1 MYTQTKTTTS
11 SSEERII
18 SRESSRTQL
27 GSTLIRMPNKPHLSI
42 DASARAANI
51 VKLSPGY
58 IETTTSSSSTASSQD
73 DATRRILEVTQ
84 QYSAFGTKVLEM
96 MGQASDVPSLA
107 DQQLRFAAT
116 SSRQLRKPYS
126 DCLPARVRLTIC
138 GPQLDRLLGV
148 TSPHYRTSTRF
159 QSTVFQTDSTDD
171 SGRATTSSDT
181 SSICDFDEPSGA
193 FSVYRRPSQPN
204 PGDLSSSS
212 GIFDSGLDFASMQ
225 HRMDAIRADFFNR
238 TASMGMLSGFQTPTS
253 SLGSALQELTMG
265 GAFSPLRSSFRA
277 EHPSLARSSS
287 FGVNDILQDT
297 LRHCASMSNI
307 NVPPATTPKV
317 HRVPIKIV
325 HQRSSEEI
333 PSTSTFN
340 PTTVPFN
347 PTVPTSSPFNRPST
361 SQHSP
366 AHESTTSS
374 FAPFQMHHKSSFGPL
389 QVDTS
394 SGCRTGLGALANL
407 PGLSSVQTGGLSD
420 DSRMMDVGGS
430 PLGRTSDLPSSISS
444 SSSSFLYQPFPTD
457 ELERTIQKLTADSCL
472 AAMPNRDGLVDPA
485 AIRSQLEAVR
495 RQMKMMEDLIA
506 DAEGA
511 REMEERR
518 RRLHLDEEEDEDME
532 AGPASPSSSSE
543 VSSTGGSASGV
554 RASSTTRSRVHECTH
569 PGCGKVYT
577 KSSHLKA
584 HYRTHTGEQGY
595 GEKPYAC
602 TWANCD
608 WRFARSDEL
617 TRHLRKHTGD
627 KPYKCPHCFRSF
639 ARSDHLSLHLKR
651 H

>member
-1 MYTQTKTTTS
+1 TQTKTTSS

-18 SRESSRTQL
+18 SRERL
-27 GSTLIRMPNKPHLSI
+27 GTTSLIRMPNKPLLSI

-58 IETTTSSSSTASSQD
+58 IETTAASSSSSSSLNND

-84 QYSAFGTKVLEM
+84 QYSAFGSKIMDM
-96 MGQASDVPSLA
+96 MGAAQNDVQSLA
-107 DQQLRFAAT
+107 DLQQQRFATT
-116 SSRQLRKPYS
+116 SSRQLRK
-126 DCLPARVRLTIC
+126 A
-138 GPQLDRLLGV
+138 
-148 TSPHYRTSTRF
+148 
-159 QSTVFQTDSTDD
+159 DSTDD

-181 SSICDFDEPSGA
+181 SSMCGGDFDDQPHSGA
-193 FSVYRRPSQPN
+193 FSVYRRPSQPLSGN

-212 GIFDSGLDFASMQ
+212 GIFDSDLDFASMQ
-225 HRMDAIRADFFNR
+225 RQMDAVRQDFFNR
-238 TASMGMLSGFQTPTS
+238 AASMSFLGGFQTPTS
-253 SLGSALQELTMG
+253 SLGSALQELSMG

-277 EHPSLARSSS
+277 EHPSLARSTS
-287 FGVNDILQDT
+287 FGVNDLLQDP
-297 LRHCASMSNI
+297 LRHSASLSNI
-307 NVPPATTPKV
+307 NIQTPTNSTPKV

-325 HQRSSEEI
+325 HQRSEDLPSTSSFLPTSSTFNNQR
-333 PSTSTFN
+333 PSTST
-340 PTTVPFN
+340 
-347 PTVPTSSPFNRPST
+347 
-361 SQHSP
+361 QHSP
-366 AHESTTSS
+366 AHESTTST
-374 FAPFQMHHKSSFGPL
+374 FAPFQNHHKSSFGPL
-389 QVDTS
+389 QVDTSS

-407 PGLSSVQTGGLSD
+407 PGLSSIQTGGLSD
-420 DSRMMDVGGS
+420 DSRMDIGGS
-430 PLGRTSDLPSSISS
+430 PLGRTSDLPSSIS

-472 AAMPNRDGLVDPA
+472 AAQPNRDGIVDPA
-485 AIRSQLEAVR
+485 AIRNQLEAVR

-506 DAEGA
+506 EAEGA
-511 REMEERR
+511 RENEERR
-518 RRLHLDEEEDEDME
+518 RRLHLEEEEDEDME

-543 VSSTGGSASGV
+543 VSSTGGGSASGA
-554 RASSTTRSRVHECTH
+554 RANSSTRSRVHECSH

-584 HYRTHTGEQGY
+584 HYRTHT

>member
-116 SSRQLRKPYS
+116 SSRQLRK
-126 DCLPARVRLTIC
+126 
-138 GPQLDRLLGV
+138 
-148 TSPHYRTSTRF
+148 
-159 QSTVFQTDSTDD
+159 TDSTDD

-584 HYRTHTGEQGY
+584 HYRTHTGE
-595 GEKPYAC
+595 KPYAC

>member
-1 MYTQTKTTTS
+1 M
-11 SSEERII
+11 
-18 SRESSRTQL
+18 
-27 GSTLIRMPNKPHLSI
+27 
-42 DASARAANI
+42 
-51 VKLSPGY
+51 
-58 IETTTSSSSTASSQD
+58 
-73 DATRRILEVTQ
+73 EVTQ

-96 MGQASDVPSLA
+96 MDKAKDVQSMA
-107 DQQLRFAAT
+107 DQQLRFATT
-116 SSRQLRKPYS
+116 SSRQLRK
-126 DCLPARVRLTIC
+126 
-138 GPQLDRLLGV
+138 
-148 TSPHYRTSTRF
+148 
-159 QSTVFQTDSTDD
+159 TDSTDD
-171 SGRATTSSDT
+171 SGRATTSSET

-212 GIFDSGLDFASMQ
+212 GIFDSGMGGFSSMQ
-225 HRMDAIRADFFNR
+225 RQMDALRAEFFNNSGFR
-238 TASMGMLSGFQTPTS
+238 TTSMGLLSGFQTPTS
-253 SLGSALQELTMG
+253 ALGSALQEMSMG

-277 EHPSLARSSS
+277 EHPSLARSTSY
-287 FGVNDILQDT
+287 GVNDILQDT
-297 LRHCASMSNI
+297 LRHSASMSNI
-307 NVPPATTPKV
+307 NLPQPTATTTPKV
-317 HRVPIKIV
+317 HKVPIKIV
-325 HQRSSEEI
+325 HQRSEERHS
-333 PSTSTFN
+333 PSTST
-340 PTTVPFN
+340 PF
-347 PTVPTSSPFNRPST
+347 SFNRPST
-361 SQHSP
+361 SAAPQQQHSP
-366 AHESTTSS
+366 AHESTTST
-374 FAPFQMHHKSSFGPL
+374 FAPFQSHHKTSFGPL
-389 QVDTS
+389 QVDTGSS

-407 PGLSSVQTGGLSD
+407 PGLSSIQTGGLSD
-420 DSRMMDVGGS
+420 DSRMDIGGS
-430 PLGRTSDLPSSISS
+430 PLGRTSDLPSSIS

-472 AAMPNRDGLVDPA
+472 AAMPNREGLVDPA

-506 DAEGA
+506 EAEGA
-511 REMEERR
+511 RESEERR
-518 RRLHLDEEEDEDME
+518 RRLAFDEDEDEDME

-543 VSSTGGSASGV
+543 VSSTGGSGTGV
-554 RASSTTRSRVHECTH
+554 RASSSTRSRVHECTH

-584 HYRTHTGEQGY
+584 HYRTHT

>member
-1 MYTQTKTTTS
+1 HSS

-18 SRESSRTQL
+18 SRESSRS
-27 GSTLIRMPNKPHLSI
+27 GSSLSSSMIRMPNKPHLSI
-42 DASARAANI
+42 DASARANNI

-58 IETTTSSSSTASSQD
+58 IETTAASSSSANSQD

-84 QYSAFGTKVLEM
+84 QYSAFGTKIMEM
-96 MGQASDVPSLA
+96 MGQAPDVQSLA
-107 DQQLRFAAT
+107 DQQIRF
-116 SSRQLRKPYS
+116 SRQQLRK
-126 DCLPARVRLTIC
+126 
-138 GPQLDRLLGV
+138 
-148 TSPHYRTSTRF
+148 
-159 QSTVFQTDSTDD
+159 TDSTDD
-171 SGRATTSSDT
+171 SGRATTSST
-181 SSICDFDEPSGA
+181 SSICDFDEPGA

-204 PGDLSSSS
+204 LGDISSS
-212 GIFDSGLDFASMQ
+212 GGLFSSGLDFSSSMQ
-225 HRMDAIRADFFNR
+225 RQMDEIRAAFFNR
-238 TASMGMLSGFQTPTS
+238 TSSMSLLTGFQTPTS
-253 SLGSALQELTMG
+253 SLGNAFQDLNM

-277 EHPSLARSSS
+277 EQPSLSRTTS
-287 FGVNDILQDT
+287 FGVNDILQDS
-297 LRHCASMSNI
+297 LRHSASMSNI
-307 NVPPATTPKV
+307 SAPPTSTTATPKE

-325 HQRSSEEI
+325 HQRSEEQ
-333 PSTSTFN
+333 PSTSTFV
-340 PTTVPFN
+340 PTT
-347 PTVPTSSPFNRPST
+347 TTSGGAFNRPST
-361 SQHSP
+361 STQHSP
-366 AHESTTSS
+366 AHESTTST
-374 FAPFQMHHKSSFGPL
+374 FAPFQSHHKSSFGPL

-394 SGCRTGLGALANL
+394 SGCRTGLGALANM
-407 PGLSSVQTGGLSD
+407 PGLSSMQTGGMSD
-420 DSRMMDVGGS
+420 DSRMDVGGS
-430 PLGRTSDLPSSISS
+430 PLGRMSDLPSSIS

-472 AAMPNRDGLVDPA
+472 SAIPNREGVVDPA

-506 DAEGA
+506 EAEGE
-511 REMEERR
+511 REREERR
-518 RRLHLDEEEDEDME
+518 RQFNFEEEDEDME
-532 AGPASPSSSSE
+532 AGPASPSSSSSE
-543 VSSTGGSASGV
+543 VSSTVGGSGSGI
-554 RASSTTRSRVHECTH
+554 RGSSSSRLRVHECTY

-584 HYRTHTGEQGY
+584 HYRTHT